1 MGGVKEELVARLD
14 LAIHED
20 DATMSCKPDESSRK
34 RQSGCTRG
42 VMELRCV
49 ELEEK
54 INRKRQKKSAKF
66 KPLTS
71 SYGARLYHLRLRPS
85 SPTVAGAGEVQ
96 ERDVV
101 ITPTSEP

>member
-20 DATMSCKPDESSRK
+20 DATTSCKPDESSRK

-42 VMELRCV
+42 VMELRCA

-54 INRKRQKKSAKF
+54 IKKIASGRKERQVQA
-66 KPLTS
+66 
-71 SYGARLYHLRLRPS
+71 AHLQLRCQALP
-85 SPTVAGAGEVQ
+85 PTVAASLTHGCRCRRGTGEG
-96 ERDVV
+96 RGHRFN
-101 ITPTSEP
+101 EP